1 LLKEAKTKD
10 DSLVVNDLL
19 INEFYCLINAD
30 CKKKKK
36 SLIMLNSYILPSLI
50 DRKSDPQKYEKLVKK
65 NITPT
70 RYMIFPN
77 HHAEITHWSFFIID
91 SEIKG
96 VFWVDT
102 YIPSRENAEKGIKKH
117 GWTFDEKTKA
127 ILKLLMYNEEEGVEE
142 HYKLVTV

>member
-1 LLKEAKTKD
+1 MKTKD
-10 DSLVVNDLL
+10 NSLMVNDEL
-19 INEFYCLINAD
+19 INEFYSLINAD
-30 CKKKKK
+30 CKRKKK
-36 SLIMLNSYILPSLI
+36 SLIMLNSYILPLLI
-50 DRKSDPQKYEKLVKK
+50 ERKSDTKKYERLVKK

-70 RYMIFPN
+70 RYMILPN
-77 HHAEITHWSFFIID
+77 HHAELTHWSFFIID

-96 VFWVDT
+96 AFWVDT
-102 YIPSRENAEKGIKKH
+102 YIPSRENVEKGIKKH

>member
-1 LLKEAKTKD
+1 MLKEAKTKN

-19 INEFYCLINAD
+19 INEFFCLSNAD

-36 SLIMLNSYILPSLI
+36 SLIMLNSYILPLLI
-50 DRKSDPQKYEKLVKK
+50 DRKKDPKKYENLVKK

-77 HHAEITHWSFFIID
+77 HHAELTHWSFFIID

-96 VFWVDT
+96 AFWVDT
-102 YIPSRENAEKGIKKH
+102 YIPSRENVEKGFKKH
-117 GWTFDEKTKA
+117 GWTFDEKAKA

-142 HYKLVTV
+142 NYKLVTV